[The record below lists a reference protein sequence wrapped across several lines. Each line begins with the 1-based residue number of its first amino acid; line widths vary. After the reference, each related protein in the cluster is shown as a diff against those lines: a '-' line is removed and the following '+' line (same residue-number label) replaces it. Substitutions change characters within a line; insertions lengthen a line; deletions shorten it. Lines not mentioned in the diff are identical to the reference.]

1 MAGRVVSALCLL
13 CGISLSSFGL
23 GLLAAVLAMV
33 YVYARTR
40 DQVEGDEF

>member
-33 YVYARTR
+33 YLYARTPGNR
-40 DQVEGDEF
+40 EGDEL